1 MFAVSR
7 EGEDAHGVW
16 KEGTEQPAGCF
27 HGGGDDTYWKQPPH
41 IRRLIDAMQAIFDDA
56 SKLADAIR
64 RGGSLPSSTASSTPA
79 EPHLSPIRCAA
90 SETLFEHANEKGEKL
105 YTTYHFTKDFKTL
118 TAAAQHYLYVM
129 YGRIYLANILAGK
142 LSNGTSSDGE
152 ITELKNAIDET
163 LAKSAYYINYFRGY
177 SLSTAIFAQR
187 IGEEDLKKGM
197 DEHAADWARKMDEA
211 RRAMFRP
218 ERLVELV
225 PDRQPLF
232 LLAASGPYQEGQR
245 VINGVHFTPE
255 HAEPLLKSLAEE
267 QAKALSGR
275 Q

>member
-1 MFAVSR
+1 MVFGKRTPSSPSAAS
-7 EGEDAHGVW
+7 
-16 KEGTEQPAGCF
+16 
-27 HGGGDDTYWKQPPH
+27 HGGGDDTYQKQPPH
-41 IRRLIDAMQAIFDDA
+41 IRRLIDAMQVIFDDA
-56 SKLADAIR
+56 SKLADAVR
-64 RGGSLPSSTASSTPA
+64 RGGSLPSSTPT
-79 EPHLSPIRCAA
+79 EPHLSPIRCSA

-105 YTTYHFTKDFKTL
+105 YTTYHFTKDFKTI

-129 YGRIYLANILAGK
+129 YSRIYLANILAGK
-142 LSNGTSSDGE
+142 LSNGKLNDIE
-152 ITELKNAIDET
+152 IAELKNAIDET

-177 SLSTAIFAQR
+177 SLSTAIFIQR

-197 DEHAADWARKMDEA
+197 DEHAADWARKMDDA
-211 RRAMFRP
+211 KRAMFRP
-218 ERLVELV
+218 ERLGELV
-225 PDRQPLF
+225 PDRQPVF

-255 HAEPLLKSLAEE
+255 HAEPLMKSIAAE